1 MKKALLA
8 GIAAATILTSFSS
21 CVSKQTYE
29 DARSENDSLSVRLN
43 ETVATQDSLLALVAE
58 INGGMAQIK
67 ELEQIFTTPGLSES
81 PSRKQQLLDDMAA
94 IRQTLQQR
102 REKLDEYERQLKS
115 SKSKNANL
123 LKTVETLR
131 AQIAEQET
139 EITTLTNR
147 LAEANIQI
155 GELNQRVDSIAAV
168 AATEAEGRAQAE
180 EDAVQLNNEL
190 NTCWY
195 AIGTKSELKKQGIIE
210 SGFLKSTKVLKGDFN
225 SNYFTLADQRNL
237 SEIPLHSKK
246 AEVLTTQ
253 PKDSYEIVDVNG
265 QKVLRILDPTKFW
278 RLTNMLVIKVD

>member
-67 ELEQIFTTPGLSES
+67 ELEQIFTTPDLSES

-225 SNYFTLADQRNL
+225 SNYFTRADQRNL